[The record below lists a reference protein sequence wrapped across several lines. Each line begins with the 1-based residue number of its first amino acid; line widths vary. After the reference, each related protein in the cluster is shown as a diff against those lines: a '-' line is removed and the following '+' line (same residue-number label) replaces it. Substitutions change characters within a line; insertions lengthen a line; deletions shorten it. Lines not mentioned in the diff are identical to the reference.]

1 VWPLYGVTHDDRRR
15 YLKQLLQI
23 NDALFQLYKSLTD
36 TTSARRR
43 LAGTRILDKN
53 ASRDVKRKDVAAHQ
67 FNEMDNIAYRRRRY
81 GRYAGANIEI
91 P

>member
-1 VWPLYGVTHDDRRR
+1 MMIDDDT
-15 YLKQLLQI
+15 LKQLPRI
-23 NDALFQLYKSLTD
+23 NDELLQLCKSLTD

-67 FNEMDNIAYRRRRY
+67 FNEMDNIAYRGRRY